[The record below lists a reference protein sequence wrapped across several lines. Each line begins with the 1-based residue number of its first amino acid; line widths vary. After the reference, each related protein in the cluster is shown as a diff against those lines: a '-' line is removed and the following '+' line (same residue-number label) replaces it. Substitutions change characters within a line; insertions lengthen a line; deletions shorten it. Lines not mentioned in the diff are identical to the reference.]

1 MPTLPPRPTLLLLGA
16 ILLLAF
22 GLRLHHAG
30 IHGIFFDEK
39 TTLLVSQ
46 GICVEGSNQH
56 AVFVQPTFTPADFW
70 KPKSLADYIEANTR
84 SDIGNSP
91 AYYLMLHG
99 WLALFGLSDLSMRMP
114 SVLFSTL
121 TVWLLFVFVRRH
133 FGSSQLALLSAAIA
147 AIEPFFVA
155 YGQMAR
161 NYSMTFFLTLLA
173 THLFLLICERSQ
185 TGPSIPTGSRQ
196 NQPPLTTLYIAYGVV
211 LIVSLLSHYLS
222 ATVFLCHGLFALLY
236 LRRPRTW
243 LTLAL
248 TGAGAVGVVALWFLF
263 GGGQYTFQTLAY
275 QADFYRTIAQTNPTG
290 TSFGLILPATIPNII
305 RRGAPIFADLFII
318 TNGLGSA
325 LIGVRNSVLALGLGM
340 LAAFVI
346 HTHHRTAQ
354 PPKWVYGAVPL
365 LLLAGL
371 PLYSVVPLRFVV
383 LSAAPAFV
391 YLIGLS
397 IVRQDSER
405 NRPLIVMLLLL
416 AFVPTFFLLFMAWR
430 SGHTFGIT
438 QRYSGFSFPYVC
450 ILIAMGIRQLST
462 LRWWF
467 SIPLILVL
475 LLQAGFVGQVLS
487 QIYAGNQPKY
497 TYFDRARIEN
507 PYWTLAQRLK
517 QLYTQGDTIV
527 YPGQKKRLST
537 DTDMDDNML
546 PYRVFDAQMV
556 NIYLP
561 PTALFV
567 QRIDSTEYDRVILVK
582 GNTRQKQT
590 IFNFEGTK
598 YRY

>member
-1 MPTLPPRPTLLLLGA
+1 M
-16 ILLLAF
+16 
-22 GLRLHHAG
+22 
-30 IHGIFFDEK
+30 
-39 TTLLVSQ
+39 
-46 GICVEGSNQH
+46 CVEGSNQH
-56 AVFVQPTFTPADFW
+56 DIFVQPTFTPADFW
-70 KPKSLADYIEANTR
+70 KPKTIADYIEANTR

-91 AYYLMLHG
+91 AYYVMLHG

-121 TVWLLFVFVRRH
+121 IVWLLFIFVRRH
-133 FGSSQLALLSAAIA
+133 FGSSQLALISAAIA

-173 THLFLLICERSQ
+173 THLFLLIAERSQ
-185 TGPSIPTGSRQ
+185 TIPPIRTGNSQ
-196 NQPPLTTLYIAYGVV
+196 NQRSSATLYIAYCLVI
-211 LIVSLLSHYLS
+211 IVSLLSHYLS
-222 ATVFLCHGLFALLY
+222 VTVFLCHGLYALLY
-236 LRRPRTW
+236 LRRPQTW

-290 TSFGLILPATIPNII
+290 TSFGLILPATIPNIA
-305 RRGAPIFADLFII
+305 RRAVPIFSDLFIV

-325 LIGVRNSVLALGLGM
+325 LIGLRNSALALGLGA
-340 LAAFVI
+340 LAAVSI
-346 HTHHRTAQ
+346 RTYHRAAQ
-354 PPKWVYGAVPL
+354 PPTWVYGAVPL

-371 PLYSVVPLRFVV
+371 PIYSVVPLRFLV
-383 LSAAPAFV
+383 LSAAPTFL
-391 YLIGLS
+391 YLTYSYVVG
-397 IVRQDSER
+397 RDNDR
-405 NRPLIVMLLLL
+405 HRPLLIMLLLL

-450 ILIAMGIRQLST
+450 LLLAMGLRQLVT

-467 SIPLILVL
+467 SVPIGLVL
-475 LLQAGFVGQVLS
+475 LLQLGFVAQVLG

-507 PYWTLAQRLK
+507 PYWTLAQRL
-517 QLYTQGDTIV
+517 QQTYALGDTIV
-527 YPGQKKRLST
+527 YPGRKKRLAT

-546 PYRVFDAQMV
+546 PYHVFDAQMINV
-556 NIYLP
+556 YLP
-561 PTALFV
+561 PQALFV
-567 QRIDSTEYDRVILVK
+567 QRIDSTEYDRVVLIK

-590 IFNFEGTK
+590 MFNFEGTK